1 MRLWTCVLTVTLMLA
16 PPAAAGPLDWPEIT
30 AQCRPWAYHWWLGS
44 AVDRENL
51 AREIDRHRQGG
62 LGGVHVVPIYG
73 AQGAEDRYVEYLS
86 PKWMEL
92 FTFAVERS
100 KQLGQGVDM
109 TTGTGWCF
117 GGPNIP
123 PDLGC
128 RNLVVK
134 RIGIPADGKLPEDL
148 HPNRVAIQAV
158 VACGPD
164 GQGEQITDRL
174 QADGSLDWKP
184 PADGWTL
191 YVLGHQFARRMVKRA
206 APGGAG
212 PMINPFS
219 QAAIQKYLQRFT
231 AAFQDPA
238 IARPRAMYHDSFEYS
253 GNWAPEFP
261 DAFAKRRG
269 YRIEDELPA
278 LAGHG
283 DPDRVA
289 RVRCDVSET
298 RSDMVIEDVF
308 PQWVEW
314 CHARGIK
321 TRNQAHGAPANWLD
335 FYALADVPETE
346 MFGHGGPDP
355 LVSKFDEH
363 LAGADRDPL
372 ISKFAS
378 SAAHVAGKR
387 LVSAET
393 GTWLAEHFCET
404 FEELKCEIDL
414 FFLAG
419 VNHIIYHGCV
429 YSPDD
434 AAWPGWLFY
443 ASTQMNPRNPLW
455 REAPALNEYAA
466 RCQSILQAGEPD
478 NELLLYWPIHD
489 AWTRGVGNMSVHNK
503 AALNGPLGDAA
514 RALWESGYG
523 FDYVSDRLLE
533 PMQAEDGS
541 IRGPSGA
548 TWQAVVVP
556 SCRQMPHTTLAKLL
570 SLAEQGATVIFQ
582 NRLPEDVPG
591 LGHLDQRR
599 AALKA
604 MLAPEPAPRDY
615 GPLLIRSARY
625 GADDTWIDVAETV
638 RSAVNGE
645 RLSIRVDAP
654 SPFPDP
660 LVGTKKTLEVE
671 YALGGR
677 EGRKTA
683 IDRDVLVIGPEDVA
697 PLRRL
702 ACGEGRLLIGRLD
715 EALQSARASREP
727 LVVHSGVKFIRRKHN
742 QGRHYFIVNH
752 SLEPLDGWIALAT
765 PAQSAAVMDPMTGSA
780 GVARMR
786 HTEKGSV
793 AVYLRLEPGHSII
806 LRTFEPEQIAGPRW
820 TRLQPG
826 EAVTEID
833 GPWQVEFIAGG
844 PELPK
849 PMQMPDLKSWTSTG
863 DPAAES
869 FAGTARYRCRFDLP
883 AGSDPAAPIHL
894 DLGEVKHV
902 ARVRLNGKDLGVR
915 FMHPYRLPIP
925 ADLIRPQGNLLE
937 VEVTNLPANR
947 IRDLDRRKVRWR
959 IFHDINLVNIQ
970 YRPFDASNWPIFDS
984 GLLGLVSIA
993 VPPRR

>member
-1 MRLWTCVLTVTLMLA
+1 MRLCAICVATVTLILA
-16 PPAAAGPLDWPEIT
+16 STAPAGPLDWPEVT
-30 AQCRPWAYHWWLGS
+30 AECRPWAYHWWLGS

-51 AREIDRHRQGG
+51 AREINRHRQGG

-73 AQGAEDRYVEYLS
+73 AQGAEDRYLEYLS
-86 PKWMEL
+86 PQWMEL
-92 FTFAVERS
+92 FTFAVEQS

-123 PDLGC
+123 PELGC

-134 RIGIPADGKLPEDL
+134 RIDAPGEGKLPDDL
-148 HPNRVAIQAV
+148 HPSRVAIQAV
-158 VACGPD
+158 VAYGPE
-164 GQGEQITDRL
+164 GQRHEITDRL
-174 QADGSLDWKP
+174 RADGSLDWTP
-184 PADGWTL
+184 PADGWTV
-191 YVLGHQFARRMVKRA
+191 YVLAHQFARRMVKRA

-219 QAAIQKYLQRFT
+219 QAAMQKYLERFT

-238 IARPRAMYHDSFEYS
+238 VGRPRAMYHDSFEYS
-253 GNWAPEFP
+253 GNWAPELP
-261 DAFAKRRG
+261 DEFAKRRG

-283 DPDRVA
+283 DPERVA

-308 PQWVEW
+308 PPWVEW

-434 AAWPGWLFY
+434 APWPGWLFY

-455 REAPALNEYAA
+455 REAAALNEYAA

-478 NELLLYWPIHD
+478 NDLLLYWPIHD

-503 AALNGPLGDAA
+503 AALQGPLGDAA
-514 RALWESGYG
+514 RALWETGYS

-533 PMQAEDGS
+533 PMQAADGS

-556 SCRQMPHTTLAKLL
+556 ECRQMPHTTLAKLL

-591 LGHLDQRR
+591 LGHLDERR
-599 AALKA
+599 AALKN
-604 MLAPEPAPRDY
+604 LA
-615 GPLLIRSARY
+615 
-625 GADDTWIDVAETV
+625 
-638 RSAVNGE
+638 
-645 RLSIRVDAP
+645 
-654 SPFPDP
+654 
-660 LVGTKKTLEVE
+660 K
-671 YALGGR
+671 AL
-677 EGRKTA
+677 TN
-683 IDRDVLVIGPEDVA
+683 GPEDAASVRVLRRGKGRVLIGPLDQA
-697 PLRRL
+697 PL
-702 ACGEGRLLIGRLD
+702 AAGVM
-715 EALQSARASREP
+715 REP
-727 LVVHSGVKFIRRKHN
+727 LVVHSGVKCIRRKHD

-752 SLEPLDGWIALAT
+752 SLEPLDDWILLAT
-765 PAQSAAVMDPMTGSA
+765 PAQSAVVMDPMTGDA
-780 GVARMR
+780 GVARVR
-786 HTEKGSV
+786 QAEAGSV

-806 LRTFEPEQIAGPRW
+806 LRTVDKERIEGPRW
-820 TRLQPG
+820 TWPKPG
-826 EAVTEID
+826 EVVAQIN

-844 PELPK
+844 PELPE
-849 PMQMPDLKSWTSTG
+849 PMQMTELRSWTSAG

-883 AGSDPAAPIHL
+883 TGTSAADQGAPILL

-902 ARVRLNGKDLGVR
+902 ARVRLNGKDLGAR
-915 FMHPYRLPIP
+915 FMRPYRLPIP
-925 ADLIRPQGNLLE
+925 AGLFRTQGNLLE
-937 VEVTNLPANR
+937 VEVTNLAANR
-947 IRDLDRRKVRWR
+947 IRDLDRRKVPWR
-959 IFHDINLVNIQ
+959 VFHDINLVNIQ

-984 GLLGLVSIA
+984 GLLGPVTISLSPGGVSK
-993 VPPRR
+993 